1 MEEVVQSY
9 VSNGQFTGSVLVA
22 RGGDVLFSK
31 GYGLANREWDIPNAP
46 NTKFRL
52 GSITKQFTAAA
63 ILLLQE
69 RGKLKIDDA
78 VKTYLPDAPEAWDKI
93 TIFHL
98 LTHTSGIP
106 SFTGFSEYR
115 QMKLIDTPVEQVVA
129 KFRDRPLEFEPGE
142 KWAYSNSGYLLLG
155 YLVEKVSGQSY
166 AAFVQENI
174 FTPLGMQHSG
184 YDSNSALIA
193 RRASGYARR
202 PGGPVNAD
210 FVHMSIPH
218 GAGALYS
225 TTEDLL
231 RWEQGLFGGK
241 LLSAESLQKMITP
254 FKNDYGL
261 GLMINETEGRKRIS
275 HGGGIQGFTTMLAYY
290 PDSKVSTAVL
300 ANLNGRAADQI
311 AAHLGKLA
319 HGEAVQLTTERK
331 EITLPRETLAA
342 YVGTYELTP
351 QIKVM
356 ITLDGGQLMTQLSG
370 QPKFPMFAES
380 ETKFFLKVVD
390 AQLTFVKDDK
400 GSVTDAILHQN
411 GRDQT
416 APRISDTVAER
427 KEIPVAP
434 EILAAYVGAYEMQ
447 PGGEMVITIEDGKLV
462 MQLGPQPKVPVFAE
476 SETSF
481 FAKVVDAQIEFE
493 KDEKG
498 AVTALVLHQGPN
510 NIRAPRK

>member
-1 MEEVVQSY
+1 
-9 VSNGQFTGSVLVA
+9 
-22 RGGDVLFSK
+22 
-31 GYGLANREWDIPNAP
+31 
-46 NTKFRL
+46 
-52 GSITKQFTAAA
+52 
-63 ILLLQE
+63 
-69 RGKLKIDDA
+69 
-78 VKTYLPDAPEAWDKI
+78 
-93 TIFHL
+93 
-98 LTHTSGIP
+98 
-106 SFTGFSEYR
+106 
-115 QMKLIDTPVEQVVA
+115 
-129 KFRDRPLEFEPGE
+129 
-142 KWAYSNSGYLLLG
+142 
-155 YLVEKVSGQSY
+155 
-166 AAFVQENI
+166 
-174 FTPLGMQHSG
+174 
-184 YDSNSALIA
+184 
-193 RRASGYARR
+193 
-202 PGGPVNAD
+202 
-210 FVHMSIPH
+210 
-218 GAGALYS
+218 
-225 TTEDLL
+225 
-231 RWEQGLFGGK
+231 
-241 LLSAESLQKMITP
+241 
-254 FKNDYGL
+254 
-261 GLMINETEGRKRIS
+261 
-275 HGGGIQGFTTMLAYY
+275 MLAYY

-300 ANLNGRAADQI
+300 ANLNGPAANQI

-351 QIKVM
+351 QIKLM

-427 KEIPVAP
+427 KEIAVAP

-447 PGGEMVITIEDGKLV
+447 PGGEMVITVEDGKLV

-476 SETSF
+476 SETKF

-498 AVTALVLHQGPN
+498 AVTALRLHQGPN